1 MVSAAVVSS
10 AADEAEE
17 SAEASVTLFTAV
29 SSSFPAELQPLI
41 ADMIT
46 AAAAV
51 SAAVFKAFDLNM
63 VTDLSD
69 RGQIIRLL
77 PVISAG

>member
-1 MVSAAVVSS
+1 MGMIP
-10 AADEAEE
+10 EAE
-17 SAEASVTLFTAV
+17 LPLWFRQPW
-29 SSSFPAELQPLI
+29 FQPLI